1 MSDDRIIRPQPG
13 PQTDFLKADQKIVF
27 YGGGA
32 RMPLAPR

>member
-1 MSDDRIIRPQPG
+1 MSDNIIKPQPG

-32 RMPLAPR
+32 M